1 MRLLFP
7 VTLIAFFIGHTLHGQ
22 RCRLAAVQYNKG
34 VAPIVVVSGGKVHPY
49 KTTWCEALEMK
60 KFLIEKLNI
69 PENAIVIEPHA
80 RHTTTNM
87 RNCAR
92 LIFRYGIPFNK
103 ACIVTTTRGQSMMI
117 TNTLAARCMKELNEV
132 PFQPGKRLSE
142 TEAEF
147 YPVIDA
153 LHINPTEPLDP

>member
-1 MRLLFP
+1 
-7 VTLIAFFIGHTLHGQ
+7 
-22 RCRLAAVQYNKG
+22 
-34 VAPIVVVSGGKVHPY
+34 
-49 KTTWCEALEMK
+49 MK

-69 PENAIVIEPHA
+69 PENAIIMEPHA

-92 LIFRYGIPFNK
+92 LIFRYGMPFNK
-103 ACIVTTTRGQSMMI
+103 PCITTTTQGQSMMI
-117 TNTLAARCMKELNEV
+117 TTTLAARCQNELSEV
-132 PFQPGKRLSE
+132 PFQTGKRLSE

-147 YPVIDA
+147 IPLIDA